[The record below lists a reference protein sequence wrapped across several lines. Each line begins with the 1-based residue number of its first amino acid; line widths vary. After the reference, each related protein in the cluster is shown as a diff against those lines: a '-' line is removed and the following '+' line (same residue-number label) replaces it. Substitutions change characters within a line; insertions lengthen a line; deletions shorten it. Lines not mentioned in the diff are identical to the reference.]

1 MATAGHQEQ
10 DKWQRQDT
18 KSRADGNGR
27 TPRAGQMATAGHQEQ
42 GRWQQQDTKSRTNG
56 NGRTPRAGQMA
67 TAGHQ
72 DRNKW
77 QRQDTKD
84 RTDGNGKSRPDDSE
98 EMTNSRAEKEEQ
110 DMWWRNKERS
120 TDVNGTTRSAK

>member
-1 MATAGHQEQ
+1 M
-10 DKWQRQDT
+10 
-18 KSRADGNGR
+18 
-27 TPRAGQMATAGHQEQ
+27 AGQMATARAGKIGGGEGEQ
-42 GRWQQQDTKSRTNG
+42 DRWKKWTKECGTDD